1 MEYRGVNYLQDRIF
15 RPPLSKSIDKTR
27 SLIGTVLAFITTA
40 FFIWNGI
47 VTSMVMI
54 RTTNRKKY
62 TVARNVI
69 EHFIDEEYQNTVVE
83 KV

>member
-1 MEYRGVNYLQDRIF
+1 M
-15 RPPLSKSIDKTR
+15 
-27 SLIGTVLAFITTA
+27 AFITTA